1 MIQYMNEVDYYEHVR
16 VQYRIPHSPSLQ
28 SELGNSENESPSTGK
43 CAAAARVLLAT
54 VLVFFCQFSG
64 YTIVSFYATAILRM
78 NSGDGDTDSSGNFFR
93 F

>member
-1 MIQYMNEVDYYEHVR
+1 MLNLFHQIRNTSYWRRFSRQTEPRNTETR
-16 VQYRIPHSPSLQ
+16 GPPSGRFTASRILI
-28 SELGNSENESPSTGK
+28 
-43 CAAAARVLLAT
+43 AT
-54 VLVFFCQFSG
+54 ALVFFCQFSG